1 MTDGSAGDEE
11 PVGDAGFDEWLE
23 AVAAGEGYA
32 LECSEGHR
40 SLPPR
45 RVCPRCGDDRLERV
59 VIGDRGTVE
68 ARSVVHVPTPG
79 FAEDAPY
86 VLAIVDVDGV
96 RLTGQ
101 VVAASEAEEEADRA
115 VPVAGKAG
123 EDANG
128 SEPAAAEVDVEI
140 GDPVGIG
147 VGTRRTT
154 GEPLIVFTPR

>member
-1 MTDGSAGDEE
+1 MTAGSAGDEE
-11 PVGDAGFDEWLE
+11 PVGDAGFDEWLKE
-23 AVAAGEGYA
+23 LADGNGYA
-32 LECSEGHR
+32 LECPDGHR

-45 RVCPRCGDDRLERV
+45 WVCPRCGDDRLERV
-59 VIGDRGTVE
+59 AIGDHGAVE
-68 ARSVVHVPTPG
+68 ALSVVHVPTPG

-101 VVAASEAEEEADRA
+101 VVAGGDRGADAGRA
-115 VPVAGKAG
+115 APESTG
-123 EDANG
+123 DAIG
-128 SEPAAAEVDVEI
+128 SEPSSGEVDVEI
-140 GDPVGIG
+140 GDPVDIG

>member
-1 MTDGSAGDEE
+1 MTGGSAGDEE

-23 AVAAGEGYA
+23 ALAAGEGYA
-32 LECSEGHR
+32 LECPEGHR

-59 VIGDRGTVE
+59 AIGDRGTVE

-86 VLAIVDVDGV
+86 VLAIADVDGV

-101 VVAASEAEEEADRA
+101 VVAASEAEAEAEADRA
-115 VPVAGKAG
+115 VPAAGK
-123 EDANG
+123 DAKGN
-128 SEPAAAEVDVEI
+128 EPATAEVDVEI